1 MTGYNQQ
8 LGEGKMHRR
17 ELLLSGA
24 VARAALFSERAF
36 AQAAGGKVIPGSDQ
50 PASVPPQ
57 VENVIKGLTRWE
69 DLDTQITPNNRFYSI
84 AHYNRPQID
93 AKTWRLD
100 IAGLVDHPI
109 PLTLDRLKA
118 MPREEVTFTLECL
131 GNNGLPFFQ
140 SGWAMRA
147 GEGHLSP
154 RCSRQRNSRMMRLK

>member
-1 MTGYNQQ
+1 
-8 LGEGKMHRR
+8 
-17 ELLLSGA
+17 
-24 VARAALFSERAF
+24 
-36 AQAAGGKVIPGSDQ
+36 
-50 PASVPPQ
+50 VPPQ

-118 MPREEVTFTLECL
+118 MPREEVTFTLECS

-140 SGWAMRA
+140 SGVGNARWGGTSLAQVLKAAQLKDDALEVVFFGADTGEEVVRPSTPLEYKFTTTFARSMSVADAM
-147 GEGHLSP
+147 SP
-154 RCSRQRNSRMMRLK
+154 VNML